1 MGREPVDLGLHVQE
15 DHAVK
20 LYLAGILLLLSA
32 MFAHGADETLKMI
45 AGFIILWWAKDNMP
59 RGKK

>member
-1 MGREPVDLGLHVQE
+1 M
-15 DHAVK
+15 K

-59 RGKK
+59 RGKSSHVENPIASSPG

>member
-1 MGREPVDLGLHVQE
+1 M
-15 DHAVK
+15 K

-32 MFAHGADETLKMI
+32 MFAHGARRNPEI

>member
-1 MGREPVDLGLHVQE
+1 M
-15 DHAVK
+15 K